1 MTSGR
6 DFSPRLGLTLP
17 LCGLHFVFFF
27 LSASDP
33 ARATQVFAFYPQLCF
48 QQPWTFLSYQFL
60 HGGPLGLFFGTMV
73 LYIFG
78 TALEAEWGTLDFT
91 VFWLVASLG
100 GSLAAL
106 VLGQPLSGWGP
117 VDTSCLFAYAYL
129 FPETVFYVMFVIPL
143 KVKWLAYLTAAWL
156 LVQLVLLAVQGAFLQ
171 GIVQVLGPSAGFLYF
186 YVRHQAL
193 WRARKAARETV
204 SAMKSA
210 GAVREDQALEKR
222 NRELF
227 PRVEARRQAQKAGT
241 VPAAAPLEVELQRL
255 VVPGVKICK
264 PIDFKGDKDGVCVRC
279 EGFAECSLRYLAG
292 QPEEIVLKSKA

>member
-1 MTSGR
+1 MRGQ
-6 DFSPRLGLTLP
+6 DLSPRLGLTLP

-27 LSASDP
+27 LTASDA
-33 ARATQVFAFYPQLCF
+33 ARATTTFGFFPQLAF
-48 QQPWTFLSYQFL
+48 ARPWTFLTYQFL
-60 HGGPLGLFFGTMV
+60 HEGPLGLFFGTMI

-78 TALEAEWGTLDFT
+78 TALEAEWGTGEFT
-91 VFWLVASLG
+91 VFWFVATLG
-100 GSLAAL
+100 GSVAAL
-106 VLGQPLSGWGP
+106 VLGQPLSGWMP
-117 VDTSCLFAYAYL
+117 IDTSMLFAYAYL

-143 KVKWLAYLTAAWL
+143 KVKWLAYLTAGWL
-156 LVQLVLLAVQGAFLQ
+156 LFGFVMAAVKGFALAGLVNLVGACL
-171 GIVQVLGPSAGFLYF
+171 GFLYF
-186 YVRHQAL
+186 LVRHQAL

-210 GAVREDQALEKR
+210 GAVRADSVLEKR

-227 PRVEARRQAQKAGT
+227 PRVAARRSALKAGT
-241 VPAAAPLEVELQRL
+241 EPVAGALEVELQRL

-292 QPEEIVLKSKA
+292 QPEEIVIKGKE

>member
-1 MTSGR
+1 MNGGK
-6 DFSPRLGLTLP
+6 DFAPRLGLTLP
-17 LCGLHFVFFF
+17 LCGLHFIFFF

-33 ARATQVFAFYPQLCF
+33 GRATRVFAFFPQLAL
-48 QQPWTFLSYQFL
+48 QQPWTFLTYQFL
-60 HGGPLGLFFGTMV
+60 HGSPLGLFFGTMV

-78 TALEAEWGTLDFT
+78 TALEAEWGTLEFT

-100 GSLAAL
+100 GSLSAL
-106 VLGQPLSGWGP
+106 ALGQPLSGWEA

-129 FPETVFYVMFVIPL
+129 FPETVFYVLFVIPL
-143 KVKWLAYLTAAWL
+143 KVKWLAYITAGL
-156 LVQLVLLAVQGAFLQ
+156 LAVQLVLLGVQGAFLQ
-171 GIVQVLGPSAGFLYF
+171 GVVQVLGATAGFLYF
-186 YVRHQAL
+186 WARHQAL

-227 PRVEARRQAQKAGT
+227 PRVEARRQALRLGNN
-241 VPAAAPLEVELQRL
+241 PAAAPLEVELQRL
-255 VVPGVKICK
+255 VVAGVKICK

-279 EGFAECSLRYLAG
+279 EGFAECSLRYLSG
-292 QPEEIVLKSKA
+292 QPEEIVIKNKS